1 MKTRCLLK
9 ITMIFIV
16 AVCVAGIGGLYAGTT
31 VQDVIKMENKAYAK
45 HKKSI
50 VEFSHKKHVTEYKAG
65 CGECHHDE
73 NNKPLENLK
82 EGDSVQNCMECH
94 SKPGLKP
101 KGKGAKKLSKKETLE
116 YHAEAIHQN
125 CQVCHKD
132 FNKKNK
138 KDKKKSAPTKCT
150 ECHPKKKK

>member
-9 ITMIFIV
+9 ITMVFIV
-16 AVCVAGIGGLYAGTT
+16 AVCVAGIGGLYAGTA

-73 NNKPLENLK
+73 NNKPLSNLK
-82 EGDSVQNCMECH
+82 EGDAVKNCIECH

-101 KGKGAKKLSKKETLE
+101 KGKDAKKLSEKETLG
-116 YHAEAIHQN
+116 YHAEAIHKN
-125 CQVCHKD
+125 CQGCHKD
-132 FNKKNK
+132 FNKKN
-138 KDKKKSAPTKCT
+138 KKKSAPTKCT
-150 ECHPKKKK
+150 ECHSKKKK

>member
-16 AVCVAGIGGLYAGTT
+16 AVCVAGIGGLYAGTK

-65 CGECHHDE
+65 CGECHHDDK
-73 NNKPLENLK
+73 NKPLENLK
-82 EGDSVQNCMECH
+82 EGDNVKNCMECH

-101 KGKGAKKLSKKETLE
+101 KGKDAKKLSKKETLE

-125 CQVCHKD
+125 CQGCHKD

-150 ECHPKKKK
+150 ECHSKKKK